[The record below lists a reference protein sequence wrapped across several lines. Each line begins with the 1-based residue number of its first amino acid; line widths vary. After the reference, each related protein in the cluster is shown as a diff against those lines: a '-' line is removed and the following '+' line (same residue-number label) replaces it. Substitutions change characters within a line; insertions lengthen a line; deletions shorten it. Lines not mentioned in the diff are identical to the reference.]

1 PVLGKR
7 NSSDSAN
14 RRHRVQQMVSQF
26 GTVDFDKLFKMREE
40 EAVAALRKW
49 LETDA
54 KEFDGGAEPW
64 ELLEQHVLH
73 NQEKQNLRN
82 EAKYYR
88 DIAESRRREIKTLTE
103 QK

>member
-1 PVLGKR
+1 MTK
-7 NSSDSAN
+7 
-14 RRHRVQQMVSQF
+14 
-26 GTVDFDKLFKMREE
+26 E

-54 KEFDGGAEPW
+54 KEFDRVAERC
-64 ELLEQHVLH
+64 ELLQQHVLH

-82 EAKYYR
+82 EAQYYR
-88 DIAESRRREIKTLTE
+88 DIADSRRREIKTLTE